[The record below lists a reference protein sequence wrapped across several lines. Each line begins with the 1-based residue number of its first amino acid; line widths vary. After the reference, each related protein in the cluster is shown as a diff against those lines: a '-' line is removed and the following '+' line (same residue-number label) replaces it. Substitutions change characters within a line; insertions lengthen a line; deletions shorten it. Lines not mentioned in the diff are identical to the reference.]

1 MNQSLKPVFSKY
13 KRKLSQIQTSR
24 MSHPSWIFNESPI
37 FASSFSQR
45 APRRQHGDELSSLS
59 FLLCTFRIHYPKY
72 MLYIICSLYTFPK
85 NIYFHYT
92 FENNK
97 LPKQGKKGCSLQALM
112 ILVLLLSCLLVC
124 LRKHESWIVASR
136 DLAKLLTELSRD
148 WVRTS
153 RGFLTSV
160 RENAINLFIV
170 VFIEKCQPD
179 N

>member
-1 MNQSLKPVFSKY
+1 
-13 KRKLSQIQTSR
+13 

-59 FLLCTFRIHYPKY
+59 FLLCTFPIHYPKY
-72 MLYIICSLYTFPK
+72 MLYIICSLYNFPK

-92 FENNK
+92 FKNYK
-97 LPKQGKKGCSLQALM
+97 VPKQGKKGCSLQALM

-136 DLAKLLTELSRD
+136 DLAKLQLEFLFSMFFLFFEENITVWLRRPEFSQSCWLSFHATEWGLQEGSWRQ
-148 WVRTS
+148 S
-153 RGFLTSV
+153 
-160 RENAINLFIV
+160 
-170 VFIEKCQPD
+170 KKMP
-179 N
+179 

>member
-1 MNQSLKPVFSKY
+1 
-13 KRKLSQIQTSR
+13 

-59 FLLCTFRIHYPKY
+59 FLLCTFPIHYPKY

-92 FENNK
+92 FKNYK

-160 RENAINLFIV
+160 QENAINLFIV
-170 VFIEKCQPD
+170 FSSKNASQTTSHFGQKEKD
-179 N
+179 RVNAHKKIKM